1 MGLLNFLPLV
11 LALLLLVPVTL
22 SPLSTAANR
31 TVTRASLQTF
41 GSYVSE
47 SGRRRKR
54 REETLRAAHVG
65 ETYRLYASKTWVY
78 ATLTAI
84 SGSIIGVY
92 VAGLALSALSVSP
105 ERLRATL
112 PTQVGFLAGLVAVPS
127 LTVGRLFFLLL
138 FSSGTVGLLGGLL
151 TYWLRWELPSY
162 RGNERAR
169 KIDSGLSRTVAFI
182 YALSR
187 SGMGMPAIMRTLA
200 RNRDVYGEAAEEIAV
215 GVKAMDLFGPD
226 VLTAIK
232 QMSRQSPSE
241 QFEDFG
247 ENLASVLQS
256 GQSLP
261 EYLSEQYERYQR
273 DAKAEQEAFLELLS
287 VLAEGYVSL
296 FVVGPLLL
304 ITILVIM
311 GLMGIAD
318 TLSFLYLMTYLL
330 VPLGNVGFAV
340 YLDSITESLR
350 ISRGSRVV
358 PEVTLP
364 AVRRV
369 QDPDAGRTVSDGG
382 TTLSNAERLDAYDQF
397 EGVRT
402 ALTEPFRTVRE
413 NPDTL
418 LYVTV
423 PLALLSI
430 AVRLL
435 PDLAAGTPT
444 LTSADDVVVQ
454 AMLFVLGT
462 YAVVRELRRRRL
474 KAIEKAVPDMLDRL
488 ASINEAGM
496 TVIESF
502 RRVTT
507 SDLGALNPELERMSR
522 DIEWGTDTA
531 TALRRFEDRIDTPTV
546 TRVVSLVTNAMHAS
560 GDIGR
565 VLRIAADDAQESRRL
580 QRQREDEM
588 MTYLVI
594 IYLSF
599 FVFLVII
606 GALAS
611 ILVPALQDLPTGNGA
626 GGPVGVGGLGNI
638 AAVDIRA
645 YTVVFSHTAL
655 VQAVVSGFVAGKM
668 GEGRLRDGAKHAT
681 VMLAIA
687 YVVFLLIEYTIH
699 P

>member
-1 MGLLNFLPLV
+1 MGVSNFLPLV
-11 LALLLLVPVTL
+11 IALVLLVPVAL
-22 SPLSTAANR
+22 SPLSTTAYR
-31 TVTRASLQTF
+31 TVTRVSLQTF

-78 ATLTAI
+78 ATLAAV

-92 VAGLALSALSVSP
+92 VAGLALAVLSVSP
-105 ERLRATL
+105 ETLRATL
-112 PTQVGFLAGLVAVPS
+112 PAQVGFLANLVTVPS
-127 LTVGRLFFLLL
+127 LTLGQLFFLLL
-138 FSSGTVGLLGGLL
+138 FSSGTVGLFSGLM

-169 KIDSGLSRTVAFI
+169 KIDNSLSRTVAFI

-187 SGMGMPAIMRTLA
+187 SGMGLPAILRTLA

-215 GVKAMDLFGPD
+215 GVKAMDLFGLD
-226 VLTAIK
+226 VLTAIE

-241 QFEDFG
+241 KFEDFG

-256 GQSLP
+256 GRSLP
-261 EYLSEQYERYQR
+261 AYLSEQYERYQR

-304 ITILVIM
+304 ITVLVVT
-311 GLMGIAD
+311 GLMGVAD
-318 TLSFLYLMTYLL
+318 TLSFLYLLTYLL
-330 VPLGNVGFAV
+330 IPLGNVGFVV

-350 ISRGSRVV
+350 ISRESRVV
-358 PEVTLP
+358 PEITPP

-369 QDPDAGRTVSDGG
+369 GDPDAGRTVSDGG
-382 TTLSNAERLDAYDQF
+382 TSFTNTERLDAYDRF
-397 EGVRT
+397 RGIRT
-402 ALTEPFRTVRE
+402 VLTEPFRTVRE

-418 LYVTV
+418 LLVTV

-430 AVRLL
+430 VIRLFPNL
-435 PDLAAGTPT
+435 TAGTPA

-454 AMLFVLGT
+454 ATLFVLGT
-462 YAVVRELRRRRL
+462 YAVVREVRRRRL
-474 KAIEKAVPDMLDRL
+474 EAIERAIPDMLDRL
-488 ASINEAGM
+488 ASVNEAGM

-507 SDLGALNPELERMSR
+507 GDLGALNPELERLSR

-599 FVFLVII
+599 FIFLVII
-606 GALAS
+606 GTLAS
-611 ILVPALQDLPTGNGA
+611 ILVPALRDLPTGNGA

-638 AAVDIRA
+638 AAVDIHA
-645 YTVVFSHTAL
+645 YTVVFFHTAL

-668 GEGRLRDGAKHAT
+668 GEGKLRDGAKHAT

-687 YVVFLLIEYTIH
+687 YVVFLFIEYTIH

>member
-1 MGLLNFLPLV
+1 MGLSNFVPLV
-11 LALLLLVPVTL
+11 LALLLLAPVAL
-22 SPLSTAANR
+22 SPLSTTAYR
-31 TVTRASLQTF
+31 TVTRFSLRTF
-41 GSYVSE
+41 GSYVVE

-65 ETYRLYASKTWVY
+65 ETYCLYASKTWVY
-78 ATLTAI
+78 ATFTAI

-92 VAGLALSALSVSP
+92 VAGLALAVLSVSP
-105 ERLRATL
+105 EALRANL
-112 PTQVGFLAGLVAVPS
+112 PAQVEFLANLVAVPS
-127 LTVGRLFFLLL
+127 LTLGQLFFLLS

-169 KIDSGLSRTVAFI
+169 KIDSSLPRTVAFI

-187 SGMGMPAIMRTLA
+187 SGMGTPAILRTLA
-200 RNRDVYGEAAEEIAV
+200 RNRDVCGEAAEEIAV
-215 GVKAMDLFGPD
+215 GVKAMDLFGLD
-226 VLTAIK
+226 VLTAIE

-241 QFEDFG
+241 AFEDFG

-256 GQSLP
+256 GRSLP

-296 FVVGPLLL
+296 FIVGPLLL
-304 ITILVIM
+304 ITVLVIA
-311 GLMGIAD
+311 GLMGVAD

-330 VPLGNVGFAV
+330 VPLGNVGFVV

-350 ISRGSRVV
+350 INRESRVV
-358 PEVTLP
+358 PENTRPTVHR
-364 AVRRV
+364 VR
-369 QDPDAGRTVSDGG
+369 DPDAGRTVSDGG
-382 TTLSNAERLDAYDQF
+382 ITFTNTERLNAYDRF
-397 EGVRT
+397 NGIRT

-430 AVRLL
+430 VVRLL
-435 PDLAAGTPT
+435 PDLSTGAPA
-444 LTSADDVVVQ
+444 LTSADDPVVQ
-454 AMLFVLGT
+454 AALLVLGT
-462 YAVVRELRRRRL
+462 YAVVREVRRRRL
-474 KAIEKAVPDMLDRL
+474 EAIEKAVPDMLDRL
-488 ASINEAGM
+488 ASVNEAGM
-496 TVIESF
+496 TVTESF
-502 RRVTT
+502 RRVAT
-507 SDLGALNPELERMSR
+507 SDLGALNPEVERMSR
-522 DIEWGTDTA
+522 DIEWGADTA

-560 GDIGR
+560 GNIGR

-580 QRQREDEM
+580 QRRREDEM

-594 IYLSF
+594 I
-599 FVFLVII
+599 
-606 GALAS
+606 GTLAS
-611 ILVPALQDLPTGNGA
+611 ILVPALQDLPVGNGA
-626 GGPVGVGGLGNI
+626 GGPVGVGGLGNV

-645 YTVVFSHTAL
+645 YTVVFFHTAL
-655 VQAVVSGFVAGKM
+655 AQAIVSGFVAGKM
-668 GEGRLRDGAKHAT
+668 GEGTLRDGAKHAT
-681 VMLAIA
+681 AMLAIA
-687 YVVFLLIEYTIH
+687 YVVFLFLQYAIH